1 MSCIG
6 HGVWSYQQNPK
17 TELLAFLALRPE
29 KLAFSKSDIPVP
41 VHIFL
46 IPKTMCFLTLNC
58 HSIKLIKYTA
68 QCSQKWDESLA
79 GQEPRWNA
87 APLIPHHAPVGTNFR
102 HLPFSITLA
111 TTHLCPVSEALFIS
125 GISYEWDHTCSPEGS
140 YSLSVIWADEMF
152 LCFLPLQEC
161 SSFKTNPPPPPRD
174 YGWRLGSYL
183 NIQRALGRH
192 WIMRSVMQSV
202 GESITE
208 LYLMAFLGG
217 GGECR
222 GRVCCV
228 L

>member
-125 GISYEWDHTCSPEGS
+125 GISYEWDHTVCSPEGS

-161 SSFKTNPPPPPRD
+161 SSFKTNPPPPPGLWLKTWFLFKYSEGLGKTLD
-174 YGWRLGSYL
+174 HEICNAISGWIHYRSVFDG
-183 NIQRALGRH
+183 ILGR
-192 WIMRSVMQSV
+192 WWRM
-202 GESITE
+202 
-208 LYLMAFLGG
+208 LG
-217 GGECR
+217 
-222 GRVCCV
+222 
-228 L
+228 